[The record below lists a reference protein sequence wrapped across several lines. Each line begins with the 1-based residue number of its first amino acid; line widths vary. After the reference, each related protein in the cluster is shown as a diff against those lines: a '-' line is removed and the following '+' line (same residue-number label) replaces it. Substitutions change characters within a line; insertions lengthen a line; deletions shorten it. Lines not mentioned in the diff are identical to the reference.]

1 MTQAAILCAMAV
13 LDVSLAGVRSIAGRD
28 AHIDKGALFRRW
40 TLRGAVGGVVAL
52 VVIAAMLVTLLA
64 RADDQAMLYDDL
76 IAAGTRML
84 AVFVPFTL
92 VALVAMAAYVVPN
105 LEARCLALVI
115 VLGPLTMARAAVLLA
130 GALAAAWTAPPV
142 VQVAAFVAV
151 AIVVLAESLLHRWAA
166 AVTGERS
173 RTGATV

>member
-1 MTQAAILCAMAV
+1 VTQAAILCAMAV

-40 TLRGAVGGVVAL
+40 TFRGAVVGVGAL
-52 VVIAAMLVTLLA
+52 VAIAAMLVTALA
-64 RADDQAMLYDDL
+64 RAEDQAMLYDDL

-92 VALVAMAAYVVPN
+92 VLLVALVAYVVPN

-115 VLGPLTMARAAVLLA
+115 VLGPLTMARAGVLLT
-130 GALAAAWTAPPV
+130 GAFAAAWTAPPV
-142 VQVAAFVAV
+142 VQVAAFATV
-151 AIVVLAESLLHRWAA
+151 AIVVLAEALLHRWAA
-166 AVTGERS
+166 AATGERS
-173 RTGATV
+173 WLGSTA